1 MRRLVVLAAMV
12 VAVPPAAGFQIGTT
26 VTARCHEAITDDARR
41 TAGWPTLPRQPLT
54 EADRRAIA
62 DLPFTPPTDPED
74 PRALALLIG
83 VRSNDLRDNAP
94 TDLAALVHIHNDPA
108 DQPAHC
114 IRRREDDG
122 ATGDAS
128 ALAACRGFILDELTR
143 GGWFAPTVD
152 ERAREPVAVFLAF
165 RGRVELALPRAA
177 YHLGRGLH
185 ALEDGFTHTLRN
197 PTDGRVRSVLNWI
210 DLVDDGYQ
218 PARDG
223 LGHQG
228 WIDDCTLTDDA
239 RVAQGVDLARAA
251 AVEVLA
257 ALALP
262 DPVARRLAVERALDG
277 ALALEPGCALGNDYC
292 GAVELRDAAGCCDGG
307 GGGGPGAAALIVVV
321 ALAWTRGRRRA
332 AATAAVLAGLALAPP
347 AQADDGPLGP
357 GLRLTAHGGAALDR
371 GALALGGGA
380 TWHGA
385 RWHAGGAV
393 EWNPWF
399 SLDAARTRPGTINAY
414 ATLGYTWLA
423 TPCVELHTRVHGG
436 GSVILFDLVGVD
448 RGNLG
453 LFVGAGLLGATVRLR
468 DDLGLTIEPSD
479 FAMPAPQLTGF
490 PFYYR
495 QYRISLGLEWRPGW

>member
-1 MRRLVVLAAMV
+1 MRRLVLVAAMV

-62 DLPFTPPTDPED
+62 DLPFTPPTDLED

-122 ATGDAS
+122 AAGDAS

-152 ERAREPVAVFLAF
+152 EQAREPVAVFLAF

-177 YHLGRGLH
+177 YRLGRGLH
-185 ALEDGFTHTLRN
+185 ALEDGFTHTLRD
-197 PTDGRVRSVLNWI
+197 PADGRVRSVLNWI

-239 RVAQGVDLARAA
+239 RVVQGVDLARAA

-257 ALALP
+257 ALALTEP
-262 DPVARRLAVERALDG
+262 AARRLAVERALDR
-277 ALALEPGCALGNDYC
+277 ALALEPGCDLANDYC
-292 GAVELRDAAGCCDGG
+292 AAVELREAAGCCDGG
-307 GGGGPGAAALIVVV
+307 GGAAGPALLAVVAALALARRRRGV
-321 ALAWTRGRRRA
+321 ALA
-332 AATAAVLAGLALAPP
+332 AVLIVGLALRAAP
-347 AQADDGPLGP
+347 
-357 GLRLTAHGGAALDR
+357 
-371 GALALGGGA
+371 
-380 TWHGA
+380 A
-385 RWHAGGAV
+385 R
-393 EWNPWF
+393 
-399 SLDAARTRPGTINAY
+399 R
-414 ATLGYTWLA
+414 
-423 TPCVELHTRVHGG
+423 
-436 GSVILFDLVGVD
+436 
-448 RGNLG
+448 
-453 LFVGAGLLGATVRLR
+453 
-468 DDLGLTIEPSD
+468 
-479 FAMPAPQLTGF
+479 
-490 PFYYR
+490 
-495 QYRISLGLEWRPGW
+495 